1 MATFN
6 EKIIGIEG
14 SEYTNDPKDKGGET
28 KYGISKRSY
37 PKLDIKNLTEN
48 EAVAIYKKDFW
59 DKNNL
64 SSLVHQEMAEIL
76 FYLIV
81 HSGAETAICIAQ
93 RAANKVGNN
102 LKVDGKLGPMTMAAL
117 NISNVE
123 WLEAEFRVL
132 VCAWYL
138 RIVDKDKSQAK
149 YFIGWI
155 RRALT

>member
-37 PKLDIKNLTEN
+37 PKLDIKNLTE
-48 EAVAIYKKDFW
+48 EQAVAIYKKDFW

-64 SSLVHQEMAEIL
+64 SALTHQDIAEIL

-81 HSGAETAICIAQ
+81 HSGAETAICIVQ
-93 RAANKVGNN
+93 RAVNKCGYT
-102 LKVDGKLGPMTMAAL
+102 LKVDGKLGPLTMAVL
-117 NISNVE
+117 NSSNWE
-123 WLEAEFRVL
+123 WMEAEIRL
-132 VCAWYL
+132 AVCAWYL

-149 YFIGWI
+149 FFIGWI